1 MGLFNSKTPPFS
13 PNLKLSANRFS
24 LFRLPVV
31 IPLIPVAPAPPPPTP
46 GGPGGPCRPFSP
58 EILASDIPPIAIAII
73 ESIIAIP
80 QIIKP
85 ASTIF

>member
-31 IPLIPVAPAPPPPTP
+31 IPLIPVASAPPPPTT
-46 GGPGGPCRPFSP
+46 GGPCRPFSP
-58 EILASDIPPIAIAII
+58 EILASDIP
-73 ESIIAIP
+73 
-80 QIIKP
+80 QLL
-85 ASTIF
+85 